1 MTERNLDGLLKTIE
15 ANPGAVVVM
24 DSLRSVTR
32 STGIDENSPEIGPL
46 LYDLKTAV
54 TDAGGTLMLVHHCNK
69 SNDTIGTEALSG
81 HNSIP
86 SAGNTVI
93 TLHYLGDNKETLNRR
108 MVREARSGQGADLV
122 VTGGSDAIYIN
133 QGSYSEYSRAK
144 ETEELSDQMQQ
155 LLNGNQ
161 ALEKSLRVLLRV
173 YRNPMAAPGVSLL
186 MLMQEI
192 KLVKQGVT
200 KVKELGA
207 DENGTYRSLKGW
219 FDKNCEQPPDKFI
232 KRKKDQ
238 AAQALLVS
246 IKSKSSAEGQGA
258 VMYSL
263 TEHGASTLEELF
275 KQRD

>member
-122 VTGGSDAIYIN
+122 VTGGGDSVYSSKGCYSDF
-133 QGSYSEYSRAK
+133 EK
-144 ETEELSDQMQQ
+144 DQIADQALGQLHNLFNTNKDLENALCALLKVFRNSNSGPGISLIQLMQQ
-155 LLNGNQ
+155 LDLVRQDVAKVGDLNS
-161 ALEKSLRVLLRV
+161 LEMNS
-173 YRNPMAAPGVSLL
+173 YRN
-186 MLMQEI
+186 
-192 KLVKQGVT
+192 
-200 KVKELGA
+200 
-207 DENGTYRSLKGW
+207 LKNW
-219 FDKNCEQPPDKFI
+219 LDKNCEQPGKFI
-232 KRKKDQ
+232 KRRGSSSDK
-238 AAQALLVS
+238 ALVVS
-246 IKSKSSAEGQGA
+246 VKLKSSAEGRGA
-258 VMYSL
+258 QMYALS
-263 TEHGASTLEELF
+263 EYGASTLGEIF
-275 KQRD
+275 KQRG

>member
-1 MTERNLDGLLKTIE
+1 
-15 ANPGAVVVM
+15 M

-54 TDAGGTLMLVHHCNK
+54 TDAGGTLMLIHHCNK

-93 TLHYLGDNKETLNRR
+93 TLHYLGDTNKETLDRR

-122 VTGGSDAIYIN
+122 VTGGGDAVYIS
-133 QGSYSEYSRAK
+133 QGSYSDYSRAK
-144 ETEELSDQMQQ
+144 EADELTDQMNQ
-155 LLNGNQ
+155 LLNSNQ
-161 ALEKSLRVLLRV
+161 DLEKALRVLLRV

-186 MLMQEI
+186 LLMQEI
-192 KLVKQGVT
+192 KLVKQGIT
-200 KVKELGA
+200 KVGDLDA
-207 DENGTYRSLKGW
+207 DEKATYRSLKGW
-219 FDKNCEQPPDKFI
+219 FDKNCEQPASFQR
-232 KRKKDQ
+232 RKKNQ

-246 IKSKSSAEGQGA
+246 VKMKSSAEGRGA
-258 VMYSL
+258 QMYSL
-263 TEHGASTLEELF
+263 TEHGATTLEELF
-275 KQRD
+275 KLRDS